1 MNICRKG
8 LSEKGGHID
17 FLCPQW
23 SGELEIEVSGVED
36 TSDIEHKSEVYT
48 VILDAEA
55 LFLFRDFNKR
65 VPDFFMCLYKES
77 VDNSIERAIV
87 QHNEDVV
94 ILESITRKFVIHD
107 AVSI

>member
-1 MNICRKG
+1 LNICRKG

-23 SGELEIEVSGVED
+23 WGELEIEVSGVED

-87 QHNEDVV
+87 QHNADVV

>member
-1 MNICRKG
+1 LNICRKG

-77 VDNSIERAIV
+77 VDNSIKRAIIK
-87 QHNEDVV
+87 HFACVV
-94 ILESITRKFVIHD
+94 ILESITRKFVIYD